1 MPLGTVTVKLPER
14 LHRDAGHIVSVTTII
29 GPAEAGPFPA
39 EEDIAKLV
47 EHVLAFYKTVR
58 AVYCLGDNLPPIA
71 VTVGLYASSGAAGH
85 EKDDTSVRYCL
96 DGYSFYSLGSAI
108 IFAIALR
115 DRRNPNDARHTATA
129 IERLLNAPE
138 D

>member
-1 MPLGTVTVKLPER
+1 VE
-14 LHRDAGHIVSVTTII
+14 VSVIT
-29 GPAEAGPFPA
+29 GPVEAGPFPHND
-39 EEDIAKLV
+39 EVAKLV
-47 EHVLAFYKTVR
+47 EHALVFHKTIE

-71 VTVGLYASSGAAGH
+71 VVVGRYASGGAAGH
-85 EKDDTSVRYCL
+85 EDEDTSVSYCM
-96 DGYSFYSLGSAI
+96 DGYGFHSLGSAI

-129 IERLLNAPE
+129 IERLLTAPE